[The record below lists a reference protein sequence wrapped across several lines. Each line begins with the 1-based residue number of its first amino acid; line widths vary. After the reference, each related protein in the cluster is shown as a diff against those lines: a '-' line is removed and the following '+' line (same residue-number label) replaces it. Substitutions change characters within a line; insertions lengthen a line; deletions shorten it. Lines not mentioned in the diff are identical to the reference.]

1 MQKYFNFRIIPIFA
15 ARLAQERRSSVL
27 GTTIKTRKMKHSTI
41 YVWLAVIFCVCLVSS
56 NLFVPRTWQVGSLPL
71 QLSGAIL
78 IFPISYI
85 VNDCLTEIYGYKA
98 AMRVIV
104 MGFVMSLFV
113 SLMAGLVTK
122 LPAPLYEDNQSLSES
137 FNSLFGLAPRTAVAS
152 LLAFFAGSTVNARIM
167 SLMKQKSGEKGFGWR
182 AILSSLGGEAVDS
195 LIFFPM
201 VFAGIMPLMG
211 IVTLVLTQVICKTL
225 YELIVLPL
233 TTVIVRI
240 LKKNEI
246 QYA

>member
-1 MQKYFNFRIIPIFA
+1 MLFLRCDLDYI
-15 ARLAQERRSSVL
+15 RSSVL
-27 GTTIKTRKMKHSTI
+27 GTTIKTRKMKHSTT

-56 NLFVPRTWQVGSLPL
+56 NLFVPRTWQVGSLPF
-71 QLSGAIL
+71 QLSGAIV
-78 IFPISYI
+78 IFPIAYI
-85 VNDCLTEIYGYKA
+85 VNDCLTEVYGYKA

-122 LPAPLYEDNQSLSES
+122 LPAPLYEDNRALSES

-167 SLMKQKSGEKGFGWR
+167 SLMKAKSGEKGFGWR

-201 VFAGIMPLMG
+201 VFIGIMPFAG
-211 IVTLVLTQVICKTL
+211 ILSLVVTQVLCKTL
-225 YELIVLPL
+225 YELVVLPL
-233 TTVIVRI
+233 TAFVVRI
-240 LKKNEI
+240 IKKKENYV
-246 QYA
+246 Q

>member
-1 MQKYFNFRIIPIFA
+1 
-15 ARLAQERRSSVL
+15 
-27 GTTIKTRKMKHSTI
+27 MKHSTT

-56 NLFVPRTWQVGSLPL
+56 HLFVPRTWQGGSLPL

-98 AMRVIV
+98 AMKVIV
-104 MGFVMSLFV
+104 MGFVMSLFI
-113 SLMAGLVTK
+113 SLMAGIVTK
-122 LPAPLYEDNQSLSES
+122 LPAPLYEDNRSLSES

-167 SLMKQKSGEKGFGWR
+167 SLMKEKSGEKGFGWR
-182 AILSSLGGEAVDS
+182 AILSSLGGESVDS

-211 IVTLVLTQVICKTL
+211 ILTLVLTQVVCKTL
-225 YELIVLPL
+225 YEIVVLPL
-233 TTVIVRI
+233 TSLIVRI
-240 LKKNEI
+240 LRKKENDI

>member
-1 MQKYFNFRIIPIFA
+1 
-15 ARLAQERRSSVL
+15 
-27 GTTIKTRKMKHSTI
+27 MKHSTT

-98 AMRVIV
+98 AMKVIV
-104 MGFVMSLFV
+104 MEFTSLEKQAV
-113 SLMAGLVTK
+113 ISLMAGIVTK
-122 LPAPLYEDNQSLSES
+122 LPAPLYEDNRSLSES

-152 LLAFFAGSTVNARIM
+152 LLACFAGSTVNARIM
-167 SLMKQKSGEKGFGWR
+167 SLMKEKSGEKGFGWR
-182 AILSSLGGEAVDS
+182 AILSSLGGESVDS

-201 VFAGIMPLMG
+201 VFAGIMPFMG
-211 IVTLVLTQVICKTL
+211 ILTIVLTQVVCKTL
-225 YELIVLPL
+225 YELVVLPL
-233 TTVIVRI
+233 TALIGRI
-240 LKKNEI
+240 IKKKENDV
-246 QYA
+246 QYV

>member
-1 MQKYFNFRIIPIFA
+1 
-15 ARLAQERRSSVL
+15 
-27 GTTIKTRKMKHSTI
+27 MKHSTT

-56 NLFVPRTWQVGSLPL
+56 NLFVPRTWQVGTLPL

-85 VNDCLTEIYGYKA
+85 VNDCITEIYGYKA
-98 AMRVIV
+98 AMRVIL
-104 MGFVMSLFV
+104 MGFIMSLFV

-122 LPAPLYEDNQSLSES
+122 LPAPLYEDNRSLSES

-167 SLMKQKSGEKGFGWR
+167 SVMKERAGEKGFGWR
-182 AILSSLGGEAVDS
+182 AILSSLGGEGVDS

-201 VFAGIMPLMG
+201 VFAGIMPFKG
-211 IVTLVLTQVICKTL
+211 IVSLVVTQVVCKTL
-225 YELIVLPL
+225 YEVVVLPL
-233 TTVIVRI
+233 TTVVVRI
-240 LKKNEI
+240 LKKKEKEENNE
-246 QYA
+246 